1 MKLLQKIAAAASAA
15 VLISTALPIG
25 KAAAEYPD
33 RPVKII
39 VPFSPGS
46 SNDNLA
52 RLLAPSL
59 SKALGQPVV
68 VENKPGAGAR
78 IGIEAMT
85 KSAADGHTI
94 LFSGGAVM
102 LIPAVYKKIPWD
114 PKRDIQ
120 PVAQLGAGIYAIGIN
135 PKLKAKTPNELIAYA
150 KKNPGKLNAA
160 AGGNSSQMAT
170 ELFRV
175 KTGTKFEIVRYKGTG
190 KAATAVV
197 SGEADF
203 AIMDSSGFATL
214 APSGRIRMIGVANNE
229 RIPNMPTVPTTI
241 EQGFNFQAGTF
252 FGVYAPGGVPK
263 NIVQRLNTEINKI
276 LKSPDTERRL
286 ISLGLDPR
294 PVTVKQITKKYLDS
308 IETWKDVV
316 AKAGIKRK

>member
-1 MKLLQKIAAAASAA
+1 MKLLKKIAAAASAA
-15 VLISTALPIG
+15 VLISTVLPVG

-102 LIPAVYKKIPWD
+102 LIPAVYKKVPWN
-114 PKRDIQ
+114 PIKDIQ
-120 PVAQLGAGIYAIGIN
+120 PIAQLGAGIYAIGVN
-135 PKLKAKTPNELIAYA
+135 PKLKAKTPNELIALL
-150 KKNPGKLNAA
+150 KKNPGKYNAA

-175 KTGTKFEIVRYKGTG
+175 KTGTKFEIIRYKGTG

-197 SGEADF
+197 SGETQF
-203 AIMDSSGFATL
+203 AIMASSGFVSL
-214 APSGRIRMIGVANNE
+214 APSGRIRMIGVANDE
-229 RIPNMPTVPTTI
+229 RIPNMPTVPTTV
-241 EQGFNFQAGTF
+241 EQGFDFKAGTF
-252 FGVYAPGGVPK
+252 FGVYAQGGMPK
-263 NIVQRLNTEINKI
+263 AIVQRLNMEINKI
-276 LKSPDTERRL
+276 LTTPDVERRL
-286 ISLGLDPR
+286 IALGLDPR
-294 PVTVKQITKKYLDS
+294 PVTVKQITDKYLGS
-308 IETWKDVV
+308 IDIWKDVV
-316 AKAGIKRK
+316 KKAGIKRK